1 MAHTI
6 KMHRTDDY
14 LNIEDYAYMLGTS
27 VERLTQESERP
38 HIPVDMAY
46 ALAGVF
52 GADPKEW
59 L

>member
-1 MAHTI
+1 MTHTV
-6 KMHRTDDY
+6 KMHRDKDY
-14 LNIEDYAYMLGTS
+14 LGIEDYAYMLGIS
-27 VERLTQESERP
+27 VESLTLETERK

-46 ALAGVF
+46 ALADVF